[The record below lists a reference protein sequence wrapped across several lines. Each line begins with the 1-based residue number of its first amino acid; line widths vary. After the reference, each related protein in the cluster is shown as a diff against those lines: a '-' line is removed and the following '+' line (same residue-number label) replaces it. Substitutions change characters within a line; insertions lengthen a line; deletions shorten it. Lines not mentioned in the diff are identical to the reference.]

1 MNARGPQAFSA
12 GQEVAVLPLTGFAP
26 YVESSSCLDTRFP
39 VQLKAG
45 GHQLYLWPNSQ
56 GHLPRQP

>member
-1 MNARGPQAFSA
+1 MNARGPQAFST
-12 GQEVAVLPLTGFAP
+12 GQEVPVLPLTGFVP
-26 YVESSSCLDTRFP
+26 YMESSCCLGTSFP

-45 GHQLYLWPNSQ
+45 GHQLYLWPNSH